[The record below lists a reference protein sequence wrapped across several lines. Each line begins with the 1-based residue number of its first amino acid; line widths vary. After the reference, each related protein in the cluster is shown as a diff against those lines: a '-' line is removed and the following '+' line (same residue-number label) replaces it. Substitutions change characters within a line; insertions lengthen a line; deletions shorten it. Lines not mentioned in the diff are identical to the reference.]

1 MDTMRDR
8 FAPVVSRLLDEDPRV
23 AVVLAAIGTDAFAGA
38 ARRHP
43 DRVVDVGIR
52 EQLLIGTAA
61 GLALTGLRPVAHTFA
76 SFLVER
82 PFEQVKLDL
91 GHQEAGA
98 VLVSAAAS
106 FDWPAGGYTHMAPG
120 DVALLDTL
128 DGWTVHVPG
137 HPDEAETLLR
147 HAVAAGDDKVYV
159 RLSVQANGQALP
171 VDGERFRT
179 VREGRSGVVV
189 AVGPMLDAVLAAT
202 KGLDVTV
209 LYATTVR
216 PFDGAAL
223 RRATETAGADVVLVE
238 PYLAGT
244 STAAA
249 NDALS
254 DVPHRLLGLG
264 VGRRELRRYGRP
276 EEHVAAHGL
285 DARSLRE
292 RIAGFLGAA
301 WRQESA
307 RMSRSSPSSSMASSR
322 ARTQANWDS
331 WSAIQN
337 FPGSASTSSSRSSLG
352 QRTAREVSS
361 SGSVANIFPATRNVG
376 MLQAIFSVV
385 SGRDRA
391 IRRTSSASG
400 MAGTVSAR
408 TDNHLVRA
416 VAGMRLQ

>member
-301 WRQESA
+301 
-307 RMSRSSPSSSMASSR
+307 
-322 ARTQANWDS
+322 
-331 WSAIQN
+331 
-337 FPGSASTSSSRSSLG
+337 
-352 QRTAREVSS
+352 
-361 SGSVANIFPATRNVG
+361 
-376 MLQAIFSVV
+376 
-385 SGRDRA
+385 
-391 IRRTSSASG
+391 
-400 MAGTVSAR
+400 
-408 TDNHLVRA
+408 VR
-416 VAGMRLQ
+416 V

>member
-23 AVVLAAIGTDAFAGA
+23 AVVLAEIGADGFAEA
-38 ARRHP
+38 RRRHP
-43 DRVVDVGIR
+43 DRVINVGIR
-52 EQLLIGTAA
+52 EQLLIGTGA
-61 GLALTGLRPVAHTFA
+61 GLALTGLRPVVHTFA

-91 GHQEAGA
+91 GHQDAGA

-106 FDWPAGGYTHMAPG
+106 FDWPAGGFTHMAPG

-159 RLSVQANGQALP
+159 RLSVQANARPLG
-171 VDGERFRT
+171 VDGSRFRT
-179 VREGRSGVVV
+179 VREGREGVVV

-202 KGLDVTV
+202 EGRDVTV

-216 PFDGAAL
+216 PFDAAAL
-223 RRATETAGADVVLVE
+223 RGATETAGTDVVLVE

-249 NDALS
+249 GDALA
-254 DVPHRLLGLG
+254 DVPHRVLGLG
-264 VGRRELRRYGRP
+264 VGRRELRRYGTM
-276 EEHVAAHGL
+276 EEHLVAHGL

-292 RIAGFLGAA
+292 RIDAFLAA
-301 WRQESA
+301 R
-307 RMSRSSPSSSMASSR
+307 
-322 ARTQANWDS
+322 
-331 WSAIQN
+331 
-337 FPGSASTSSSRSSLG
+337 
-352 QRTAREVSS
+352 
-361 SGSVANIFPATRNVG
+361 VG
-376 MLQAIFSVV
+376 V
-385 SGRDRA
+385 
-391 IRRTSSASG
+391 
-400 MAGTVSAR
+400 
-408 TDNHLVRA
+408 
-416 VAGMRLQ
+416 